1 MNSLN
6 RPPTHFAAIVQ
17 GGHIKSIGVQ
27 SLAGT
32 SKIGKERKAVVTRHA
47 EMDAIY
53 KLSDKSCLMKK
64 GGRYELYSVR
74 FRQINGIWVAG
85 NAKPCQQC
93 QNMLIEH
100 GINRVNYTD
109 DEGLLIK
116 GDLKYMRCK
125 PTNGTVIA
133 KRAKDG
139 MKRPPPFRLVG
150 TFSFFSNNCC
160 C

>member
-1 MNSLN
+1 MNNLN

-32 SKIGKERKAVVTRHA
+32 SKIGKERKTVVTRHA

-74 FRQINGIWVAG
+74 FRQINGCWVTG
-85 NAKPCQQC
+85 NAKPCEQC
-93 QNMLIEH
+93 QSMLMEH
-100 GINRVNYTD
+100 GINRVIYTN
-109 DEGLLIK
+109 DEGKLVK
-116 GDLKYMRCK
+116 GDLKYMYCK

-133 KRAKDG
+133 RRSKIGHKVI
-139 MKRPPPFRLVG
+139 PPFRSVG
-150 TFSFFSNNCC
+150 AFTQCRCC
-160 C
+160 